1 VAEDLERESHIVA
14 LAASAEHDR
23 ARAGELEA
31 ANDEAQR
38 ANDAAQQTL
47 AALRSSVGAFADPA
61 DGGVLSASQ
70 RRGLLR
76 VASRPLLRR
85 ALLAPF
91 ALAGRGGRAPEE
103 LRGPRDSDRG

>member
-1 VAEDLERESHIVA
+1 VDADLERESHIVA

-23 ARAGELEA
+23 ARAAELQQ

-38 ANDAAQQTL
+38 ANNEAQQAL
-47 AALRSSVGAFADPA
+47 LALRSSVGAFADPA

-76 VASRPLLRR
+76 VVSRPLLRR

-91 ALAGRGGRAPEE
+91 ALIGRREAAREADETPE
-103 LRGPRDSDRG
+103 RPA